1 MSSADHAIKVSG
13 GWERELV
20 TRSGYRFHVRPAME
34 LDAEAL
40 DSFFAHVSL
49 ADLRFRF
56 LTGVAH
62 VPQETIAHMV
72 RVDHRKTENF
82 LAIDPD
88 GSLVGSAMVAAD
100 DRLDVAEVA
109 ISVHEDFKGRGIGW
123 MLLEHVAAYAKAKG
137 IHKLQS
143 IESRENHEAIELER
157 EMGFTA
163 RPCPDEPGLVLVE
176 TVLNP

>member
-1 MSSADHAIKVSG
+1 MDSGIQTIKVSG

-34 LDAEAL
+34 LDVQAVEG
-40 DSFFAHVSL
+40 FFANVTP

-56 LTGVAH
+56 LTGVSH
-62 VPQETIAHMV
+62 VPEEIITSMV

-100 DRLDVAEVA
+100 DRLDTAEVA
-109 ISVHEDFKGRGIGW
+109 ISIHRDYKGRGIGW
-123 MLLEHVAAYAKAKG
+123 MLLGHVAAYARARG
-137 IHKLQS
+137 IRRLQS
-143 IESRENHEAIELER
+143 IENRENHAAIELER

-163 RPCPDEPGLVLVE
+163 RPVEGEPALVLVE
-176 TVLNP
+176 CLLNP